1 MTGSNRQFVESK
13 ISDVENIV
21 CEIDIIAGVSAAD
34 VVFLVAAPF
43 HEFLEFRQDVVVAAF
58 SVNSTAQTV
67 MDFLA
72 PVQAQY
78 DVVHFFIQE
87 FIDFVVQQHAVRC
100 ESETES
106 LPGLLFLTARIFD
119 DLLHNAPSHQRL
131 TAEEVDVQVT
141 VESGILKQEI
151 DCLLADFEFHDR
163 PVAVV
168 LALASR
174 NSNRRSGY
182 TCAPRSGTEPS
193 RRFGGSSSRRKG
205 FGTCLSVQQFS
216 VGPLNSSS
224 IRQRITDFLFVD
236 FRVVRILF

>member
-1 MTGSNRQFVESK
+1 
-13 ISDVENIV
+13 
-21 CEIDIIAGVSAAD
+21 
-34 VVFLVAAPF
+34 
-43 HEFLEFRQDVVVAAF
+43 
-58 SVNSTAQTV
+58 

-168 LALASR
+168 LALAR
-174 NSNRRSGY
+174 ETVIAGQVTRVRH
-182 TCAPRSGTEPS
+182 
-193 RRFGGSSSRRKG
+193 
-205 FGTCLSVQQFS
+205 VQAQSLHEGLAVLQVDGKVLVHVFREQFS
-216 VGPLNSSS
+216 VGL
-224 IRQRITDFLFVD
+224 
-236 FRVVRILF
+236 